1 MLSIL
6 IPTYNDSCSTLVN
19 SLDVQAKAIKEPLE
33 IIILD
38 DGSTNSNITLELE
51 ILEKRPLVTIIRNAK
66 NKGRLKSR
74 LALANA
80 AKFDW
85 LLFLDAD
92 VLPCASNFLKQYL
105 LETELSHPFVFGGVS
120 YKDDVSPAKEFRLHW
135 LYGKTREQ
143 RDVTVRK
150 NNPYNTIVSANMCVH
165 KSSFLQITSTNATS
179 NYGTDIIF
187 LEAIKQSGKNVKHIH
202 NPVYHLGLEPIHR
215 YLPKQIEA
223 LTTLKQQVE
232 AGNLAAK
239 ERPLHKAYLSL
250 NQFYMTAIFQNLYS
264 LFSKYIMANL
274 NSASPSI
281 RCFDLFKLYHYSKL
295 YN

>member
-1 MLSIL
+1 MKVDINSAEKSHHRCHYKLEMNGDYLGDLSF
-6 IPTYNDSCSTLVN
+6 TQSKKFS
-19 SLDVQAKAIKEPLE
+19 QA
-33 IIILD
+33 
-38 DGSTNSNITLELE
+38 
-51 ILEKRPLVTIIRNAK
+51 
-66 NKGRLKSR
+66 
-74 LALANA
+74 
-80 AKFDW
+80 
-85 LLFLDAD
+85 
-92 VLPCASNFLKQYL
+92 
-105 LETELSHPFVFGGVS
+105 
-120 YKDDVSPAKEFRLHW
+120 
-135 LYGKTREQ
+135 
-143 RDVTVRK
+143 
-150 NNPYNTIVSANMCVH
+150 
-165 KSSFLQITSTNATS
+165 
-179 NYGTDIIF
+179 DIIF

>member
-19 SLDVQAKAIKEPLE
+19 SLEEQAKTIKESLE

-66 NKGRLKSR
+66 NKGRLQSR

-80 AKFDW
+80 AKFNW

-120 YKDDVSPAKEFRLHW
+120 YKEDISPSKEFRLHW

-143 RDVTVRK
+143 RDVTV
-150 NNPYNTIVSANMCVH
+150 
-165 KSSFLQITSTNATS
+165 
-179 NYGTDIIF
+179 
-187 LEAIKQSGKNVKHIH
+187 
-202 NPVYHLGLEPIHR
+202 
-215 YLPKQIEA
+215 
-223 LTTLKQQVE
+223 
-232 AGNLAAK
+232 
-239 ERPLHKAYLSL
+239 LSL
-250 NQFYMTAIFQNLYS
+250 IH
-264 LFSKYIMANL
+264 I
-274 NSASPSI
+274 
-281 RCFDLFKLYHYSKL
+281 
-295 YN
+295 